1 MNELKSRYAALSE
14 REQKLVALSG
24 IVILI
29 ALFYFI
35 VWQPL
40 SSAIEREQAALK
52 SQQSLLTW
60 VTSRSQRAQLLRA
73 SGSSTAVFNGSLPQ
87 AVNTT
92 TNRHNIA
99 ITRMQPQ
106 GDDLQVWIDE
116 AAFNDLL
123 SWLQALERM
132 GVLIKQVDITD
143 ADKSGHIQV
152 RRLQLGKA

>member
-1 MNELKSRYAALSE
+1 MNELKARFIALSE
-14 REQKLVALSG
+14 REQKLVVASG
-24 IVILI
+24 VAVVI

-40 SSAIEREQAALK
+40 NNAIETEQTKLK
-52 SQQSLLTW
+52 SQQSLLNW

-73 SGSSTAVFNGSLPQ
+73 SSATSGGFNGSLPQ

-99 ITRMQPQ
+99 ISRMQPQ

-123 SWLQALERM
+123 SWLQSLERM
-132 GVLIKQVDITD
+132 GVQIKQVDITD
-143 ADKSGHIQV
+143 AEKSGHIQV